1 MGHIILQPS
10 VESVQALLLFSI
22 TLRLRDQLSQAWDGL
37 TLAISMSRTIKFR
50 DLSSHSQ
57 SIRQTMAESDKD
69 PASTWWALYVFE
81 KFLAFDSGRKACL
94 DDPRLSAIG
103 RKAPMEPSDHN
114 RAPGSKLGQYEH
126 HVTSLAN
133 VLHEMQQRSWHTWRT
148 ENLDTTAEMDAR
160 ASKIRAAGAIDMML
174 SKWRGALPPEYQI
187 GTSGS
192 ADVQL
197 TPQWALLSFYYHQAI
212 ITLYRNTLLLD
223 WTEVKAEV
231 DRFGSGEPWHLRI
244 RNAPQICLE
253 AAKETINLQV
263 MATEAGEP
271 SYVSIGTS
279 PLAAAY
285 VLAIYIR
292 RQPASILSRTHSE
305 FMRAAIAISRQRY
318 ASHSAEGALNK
329 ALDMLQEYVAQLIGD
344 AAASR
349 SSVELNPDGNHRT
362 LPMIGEVIP
371 NSLNSPEYP
380 WASFELLDWDWN
392 ELIPQT

>member
-1 MGHIILQPS
+1 MLLYLITILGTMAGPTVFEQTLTTYLGYCHSLMGHIILQPS

-114 RAPGSKLGQYEH
+114 RAPGSELGQYEH

-148 ENLDTTAEMDAR
+148 QNLDTTTEMDAR

-174 SKWRGALPPEYQI
+174 SKWRGALPPEYQ
-187 GTSGS
+187 
-192 ADVQL
+192 
-197 TPQWALLSFYYHQAI
+197 
-212 ITLYRNTLLLD
+212 
-223 WTEVKAEV
+223 
-231 DRFGSGEPWHLRI
+231 
-244 RNAPQICLE
+244 
-253 AAKETINLQV
+253 
-263 MATEAGEP
+263 
-271 SYVSIGTS
+271 
-279 PLAAAY
+279 
-285 VLAIYIR
+285 
-292 RQPASILSRTHSE
+292 
-305 FMRAAIAISRQRY
+305 
-318 ASHSAEGALNK
+318 
-329 ALDMLQEYVAQLIGD
+329 
-344 AAASR
+344 
-349 SSVELNPDGNHRT
+349 
-362 LPMIGEVIP
+362 
-371 NSLNSPEYP
+371 
-380 WASFELLDWDWN
+380 
-392 ELIPQT
+392 